1 MKIERLVT
9 GELQSNCYIVWDENS
24 LESIIVDPG
33 AEAEKIFRCI
43 EEKSLAVKYIV
54 CTHGHFD
61 HIGAVSEV
69 KRKTGAKVVINRKDI
84 EIYMHAGEFA
94 ASWGFNIEQPDEPDL
109 LVEEGTEL
117 RAGSLECRVLTTP
130 GHSPGGICLYV
141 QGVLFTGD
149 TIFAGSVGR
158 SDLYG
163 GDIEALKK
171 SFVRLISLPPETEIM
186 PGHGDYSTIKE
197 ERMFNFF
204 VQLV

>member
-1 MKIERLVT
+1 MLV
-9 GELQSNCYIVWDENS
+9 ED
-24 LESIIVDPG
+24 G
-33 AEAEKIFRCI
+33 AE
-43 EEKSLAVKYIV
+43 LA
-54 CTHGHFD
+54 
-61 HIGAVSEV
+61 
-69 KRKTGAKVVINRKDI
+69 
-84 EIYMHAGEFA
+84 AG
-94 ASWGFNIEQPDEPDL
+94 DL
-109 LVEEGTEL
+109 QF
-117 RAGSLECRVLTTP
+117 RVLTTP